1 MKCVY
6 ANQRCSRL
14 DLRRSLEPE
23 AELRVVDVGERGV
36 CIQQQVSGCRGSAAR
51 MRSEIV
57 REPSPH
63 QSEFVV
69 LPGHTQ
75 KESVSSALPH
85 EYISASE
92 LPDSFSWSN
101 VDGVNYLTKSLNQ
114 HLPQY
119 CGSCWAH
126 GAASALADRIKIA
139 RGANAGPDIN
149 LSIQ

>member
-1 MKCVY
+1 MTTRAAEYHRARGWPPMKLLLPLLPALALGY
-6 ANQRCSRL
+6 
-14 DLRRSLEPE
+14 
-23 AELRVVDVGERGV
+23 
-36 CIQQQVSGCRGSAAR
+36 
-51 MRSEIV
+51 
-57 REPSPH
+57 